1 MMSTATWEAQELDMV
16 NMPASNDQPHDAA
29 EQLPSANTVATLR
42 ELTLQ
47 LCHQVHSLGEVQTL
61 NLDGGL
67 DFYDEVSRF
76 EIELIRR
83 ALLRTAGN
91 QRRAARLL
99 NLKVT
104 TLNSKIK
111 YYNINPAGFAN
122 GYLPA
127 ETKESEIRRQ
137 A

>member
-1 MMSTATWEAQELDMV
+1 MSTAAWETQGVDLV
-16 NMPASNDQPHDAA
+16 GMPPSNGRADTTADQVP
-29 EQLPSANTVATLR
+29 PANTVATLR

-47 LCHQVHSLGEVQTL
+47 LCHQVHSLGEVHTL
-61 NLDGGL
+61 DLEGGL

-76 EIELIRR
+76 EIELIQR

-111 YYNINPAGFAN
+111 CYNINPASFAN
-122 GYLPA
+122 GYLSA
-127 ETKESEIRRQ
+127 EASAPEIRRQ